1 MTAST
6 VSKALLTPSLI
17 RLPQVKHLVPLSR
30 SSIYAAVK
38 DKTFPSPVRI
48 GVRAVAWRQSEVEDW
63 LAARPYAGPSQGD
76 KSP

>member
-1 MTAST
+1 MKEA
-6 VSKALLTPSLI
+6 VVHQHLPNRALI
-17 RLPQVKHLVPLSR
+17 RRQQVEHLVQLSR

-63 LAARPYAGPSQGD
+63 LAARPYAGPSQGAT
-76 KSP
+76 SP